1 MSFVNA
7 PARRRVV
14 APRRAGD
21 VDRERPVPSRLRPEP
36 RSRRARRRARAA
48 RAVEPRAVEPRAVG
62 MSRARGRARGVAVSR
77 VAARRRRPSSAVRD
91 ARTRARAMEP
101 PPPDDDANRK
111 DGGYV
116 FVLELAT
123 LETAKVGKG
132 YAILNCD
139 DHANF
144 IRRHG
149 KQPGDHR
156 PDICHQALLAILD
169 SPLNKAGM
177 VKAIYVNTQKNV
189 LFRVSPKTRVPR
201 TFKRFCGLMV
211 QLLQKLSVR
220 SSNGPEKLMQVV
232 KQPVTKYFPAGARRV
247 GFSFSAP
254 EVKKLP
260 EYVKALPED
269 AAVVFTIGAM
279 AHGKVDVAYTD
290 DFISVSR
297 YPLSA
302 ACCIGRIC
310 NALELKHDIV

>member
-1 MSFVNA
+1 
-7 PARRRVV
+7 
-14 APRRAGD
+14 
-21 VDRERPVPSRLRPEP
+21 
-36 RSRRARRRARAA
+36 
-48 RAVEPRAVEPRAVG
+48 
-62 MSRARGRARGVAVSR
+62 
-77 VAARRRRPSSAVRD
+77 
-91 ARTRARAMEP
+91 MEP
-101 PPPDDDANRK
+101 PPADDDLDTAAN
-111 DGGYV
+111 DGGGFI
-116 FVLELAT
+116 FVLECAT
-123 LETAKVGKG
+123 LETGKVGKG
-132 YAILNCD
+132 FAILNCD

-149 KQPGDHR
+149 KQPGDYR

-169 SPLNKAGM
+169 SPLNKAGK
-177 VKAIYVNTQKNV
+177 VKAVYVTTQKNV
-189 LFRVSPKTRVPR
+189 LFKVSPKTRVPR

-211 QLLQKLSVR
+211 QLLQKLSIR

-260 EYVKALPED
+260 EYVASLPD
-269 AAVVFTIGAM
+269 DVPVVFTVGAM

-290 DFISVSR
+290 DFISVSQ

-310 NALELKHDIV
+310 NALEQKFDIV

>member
-1 MSFVNA
+1 
-7 PARRRVV
+7 
-14 APRRAGD
+14 
-21 VDRERPVPSRLRPEP
+21 
-36 RSRRARRRARAA
+36 
-48 RAVEPRAVEPRAVG
+48 

-77 VAARRRRPSSAVRD
+77 VASRRRRPSSAVRD

-279 AHGKVDVAYTD
+279 AHGKVDVVYTD

>member
-36 RSRRARRRARAA
+36 RSRRARRRSRVARAVEH
-48 RAVEPRAVEPRAVG
+48 RAVEPRASG

-77 VAARRRRPSSAVRD
+77 VASRRRRPSSAVRD

>member
-1 MSFVNA
+1 M
-7 PARRRVV
+7 
-14 APRRAGD
+14 RAD
-21 VDRERPVPSRLRPEP
+21 ET
-36 RSRRARRRARAA
+36 RARAVWVSTRARGAKLGA
-48 RAVEPRAVEPRAVG
+48 RAVEWRRMASGTRRRVRQPEAVG
-62 MSRARGRARGVAVSR
+62 
-77 VAARRRRPSSAVRD
+77 D

-260 EYVKALPED
+260 EYVEALPED

>member
-21 VDRERPVPSRLRPEP
+21 VDRARPVPSRLRPEP
-36 RSRRARRRARAA
+36 RSRRARRRSRVA
-48 RAVEPRAVEPRAVG
+48 RAVEHRAVEPRAVG

-77 VAARRRRPSSAVRD
+77 AASRRRRPSSAVRD

-101 PPPDDDANRK
+101 PPPDDDANGE

-211 QLLQKLSVR
+211 QLLQKLSIR

>member
-36 RSRRARRRARAA
+36 RSRRARRRSRVARAVEH
-48 RAVEPRAVEPRAVG
+48 RAVEPRVSG

-77 VAARRRRPSSAVRD
+77 VASRRRRPSSAVRD

-260 EYVKALPED
+260 EYVEALPED

>member
-1 MSFVNA
+1 
-7 PARRRVV
+7 
-14 APRRAGD
+14 
-21 VDRERPVPSRLRPEP
+21 
-36 RSRRARRRARAA
+36 
-48 RAVEPRAVEPRAVG
+48 
-62 MSRARGRARGVAVSR
+62 
-77 VAARRRRPSSAVRD
+77 
-91 ARTRARAMEP
+91 MEP
-101 PPPDDDANRK
+101 PPPDDDPSFE

-169 SPLNKAGM
+169 SPLNKAGK

-189 LFRVSPKTRVPR
+189 LFRVSPRTRVPR

-220 SSNGPEKLMQVV
+220 ASNGPEKLMQVV

-254 EVKKLP
+254 EVKRLP

-290 DFISVSR
+290 DFISVSQ

>member
-1 MSFVNA
+1 
-7 PARRRVV
+7 
-14 APRRAGD
+14 
-21 VDRERPVPSRLRPEP
+21 
-36 RSRRARRRARAA
+36 
-48 RAVEPRAVEPRAVG
+48 
-62 MSRARGRARGVAVSR
+62 
-77 VAARRRRPSSAVRD
+77 
-91 ARTRARAMEP
+91 MEP

-260 EYVKALPED
+260 EYVEALPED

-310 NALELKHDIV
+310 NALELKHDIVRRATLSSRVNQIESFVRAYVLAVCNRNNEVMNQLDNFPLKQIWKEKLGRIFYPGKRVYQYVQRSSQPFGLERIKDLRNSSYVKIKIDQGTPENQ

>member
-1 MSFVNA
+1 
-7 PARRRVV
+7 
-14 APRRAGD
+14 
-21 VDRERPVPSRLRPEP
+21 
-36 RSRRARRRARAA
+36 
-48 RAVEPRAVEPRAVG
+48 
-62 MSRARGRARGVAVSR
+62 
-77 VAARRRRPSSAVRD
+77 
-91 ARTRARAMEP
+91 MEP

-139 DHANF
+139 DHAHF

>member
-36 RSRRARRRARAA
+36 RSRRARRRSRVARAVEH
-48 RAVEPRAVEPRAVG
+48 RAVEPRASG

-77 VAARRRRPSSAVRD
+77 VASRRRRPSSAVRD

-279 AHGKVDVAYTD
+279 AHGKVDVVYTD

>member
-1 MSFVNA
+1 LFRFIRTCGVHIFFWKRFFSSRRLRIARHNDAFVR
-7 PARRRVV
+7 PFT
-14 APRRAGD
+14 
-21 VDRERPVPSRLRPEP
+21 RERDPQT
-36 RSRRARRRARAA
+36 AD
-48 RAVEPRAVEPRAVG
+48 
-62 MSRARGRARGVAVSR
+62 M
-77 VAARRRRPSSAVRD
+77 D
-91 ARTRARAMEP
+91 P
-101 PPPDDDANRK
+101 PPPDEELERDDTK
-111 DGGYV
+111 GGYV
-116 FVLELAT
+116 FVLEMAT

-149 KQPGDHR
+149 KQAGDYR

-169 SPLNKAGM
+169 SPLNKAGK
-177 VKAIYVNTQKNV
+177 VRAVYVNTQKNV
-189 LFRVSPKTRVPR
+189 LFKVSPKTRVPR

-211 QLLQKLSVR
+211 QLLQKLSIR

-260 EYVKALPED
+260 EYVAALPED
-269 AAVVFTIGAM
+269 VPVVFTVGAM

-290 DFISVSR
+290 DYISVSQ

>member
-1 MSFVNA
+1 MRARSRTGAWHLALRAAHDGAGNDDEGGGRDGAEQLA
-7 PARRRVV
+7 PAP
-14 APRRAGD
+14 APPASVLDG
-21 VDRERPVPSRLRPEP
+21 
-36 RSRRARRRARAA
+36 
-48 RAVEPRAVEPRAVG
+48 
-62 MSRARGRARGVAVSR
+62 
-77 VAARRRRPSSAVRD
+77 
-91 ARTRARAMEP
+91 
-101 PPPDDDANRK
+101 
-111 DGGYV
+111 GGYV

-169 SPLNKAGM
+169 SPLNKAGR

-201 TFKRFCGLMV
+201 TFKRFCGLIA

-220 SSNGPEKLMQVV
+220 ASNGPEKLMQVV
-232 KQPVTKYFPAGARRV
+232 KQPVTRYFPAGARRV

-260 EYVKALPED
+260 DYVKSLPED
-269 AAVVFTIGAM
+269 ATVVFTVGAM

-290 DFISVSR
+290 DFISVSQ

-302 ACCIGRIC
+302 ACCIGKIC